1 MEVKNA
7 IRKMRREL
15 EKEGKKV
22 NYIVEIEEDGKVIRT
37 IRSRKEPS
45 K

>member
-1 MEVKNA
+1 MEANKA
-7 IRKMRREL
+7 MRKMRREL

-22 NYIVEIEEDGKVIRT
+22 NYIVEIEEDGKVIKT
-37 IRSRKEPS
+37 IKSKKEPS

>member
-1 MEVKNA
+1 MEANKA
-7 IRKMRREL
+7 MRKMRREL

-22 NYIVEIEEDGKVIRT
+22 NYIVEIEKDGKVIKT
-37 IRSRKEPS
+37 IKSKKEPS